1 MLRAIYRVLMQLNY
15 FTGIELFRTM
25 ANSVY
30 KAEYAGHEMG
40 NLKRSVQDLG
50 RRARGSRDDRE

>member
-15 FTGIELFRTM
+15 ITGMQIFRTM
-25 ANSVY
+25 AESVY
-30 KAEYAGHEMG
+30 KVEYTGHEMG